1 MNEQFRALKP
11 ILIGENEF
19 WIGDIFT
26 IPDNRNWQEIVKLG
40 LAELVEEKEGG
51 EIPPSTAKNDLTNTS
66 DNAIM
71 PEIVKAGP
79 AWKRVMLNGEQI
91 GKSVKTDEEAQAI
104 IDEWLENQ
112 TKPQ

>member
-1 MNEQFRALKP
+1 MTFNFRALKP
-11 ILIGENEF
+11 ITVGENEF
-19 WIGDIFT
+19 WIGDVFAM
-26 IPDNRNWQEIVKLG
+26 PDDRDWQAIVKLG